1 VNKRDDNS
9 ELIEKIQKLK
19 RERNAVILVHN
30 YQLPEVQDIADF
42 RGDSL
47 GLSQKASQTD
57 AEIIVFCGV
66 LFMAETAKILSPDK
80 KVLIPEI
87 NAGCPMADMITAQ
100 ELLKLKKEHPQAIV
114 IAYVNT
120 TAEVKAEV
128 DICCTS
134 ANAIRIVNS
143 YALKDKEIIFVPDKY
158 LAHYVSTQTKRKLIP
173 WEGYCP
179 THVKILPEDIIRQKK
194 QHPQAEVIVHPEC
207 TPEVIKLAD
216 RALSTSGI
224 CKYAKGSEAS
234 EMIIGTEIGI
244 LHRLR
249 KENPQKRFYP
259 ATDLAVCP
267 NMKLIT
273 LEKVL
278 WALEDL
284 QYEVKIPENI
294 RLRAKQSVERMLQI
308 KREE

>member
-9 ELIEKIQKLK
+9 ELIDKIQKLK

-308 KREE
+308 S

>member
-1 VNKRDDNS
+1 MESKVNKRDDNS

-87 NAGCPMADMITAQ
+87 KAGCPMADMITAQ

-143 YALKDKEIIFVPDKY
+143 YAL
-158 LAHYVSTQTKRKLIP
+158 
-173 WEGYCP
+173 
-179 THVKILPEDIIRQKK
+179 
-194 QHPQAEVIVHPEC
+194 
-207 TPEVIKLAD
+207 
-216 RALSTSGI
+216 
-224 CKYAKGSEAS
+224 
-234 EMIIGTEIGI
+234 
-244 LHRLR
+244 
-249 KENPQKRFYP
+249 
-259 ATDLAVCP
+259 
-267 NMKLIT
+267 
-273 LEKVL
+273 
-278 WALEDL
+278 
-284 QYEVKIPENI
+284 
-294 RLRAKQSVERMLQI
+294 
-308 KREE
+308 

>member
-87 NAGCPMADMITAQ
+87 KAGCPMADMITAQ
-100 ELLKLKKEHPQAIV
+100 ELLKLKKEHPEAMV
-114 IAYVNT
+114 VAYVNT

-134 ANAIRIVNS
+134 ANALRIVNS
-143 YALKDKEIIFVPDKY
+143 LPEDKEIIFVPDKY

>member
-1 VNKRDDNS
+1 MNKRDDNS

-100 ELLKLKKEHPQAIV
+100 ELLKLKKEHPEAMV
-114 IAYVNT
+114 VAYVNT

-134 ANAIRIVNS
+134 ANALRIVNS
-143 YALKDKEIIFVPDKY
+143 LPEDKEIIFVPDKY

>member
-1 VNKRDDNS
+1 MIKR
-9 ELIEKIQKLK
+9 IERLK
-19 RERNAVILVHN
+19 KERKAIILVHN
-30 YQLPEVQDIADF
+30 YQIPEVQDVADF
-42 RGDSL
+42 LGDSL
-47 GLSQKASQTD
+47 GLSQKASETD

-66 LFMAETAKILSPDK
+66 YFMAETAKILSPDK

-87 NAGCPMADMITAQ
+87 KAGCPMADMITAKK
-100 ELLKLKKEHPQAIV
+100 LRKLKKEHPEAV
-114 IAYVNT
+114 VVAYVNT

-134 ANAIRIVNS
+134 ANALRIVNS
-143 YALKDKEIIFVPDKY
+143 IPKDKEIIFVPDKY
-158 LAHYVSTQTKRKLIP
+158 LAHYVSTQTDRKLIP

-179 THVKILPEDIIRQKK
+179 VHVKILPEDIIRQKK
-194 QHPQAEVIVHPEC
+194 RHPQAEVIVHPEC

-216 RALSTSGI
+216 RTLSTSGI
-224 CKYAKGSEAS
+224 CRYAKGSEVS

-244 LHRLR
+244 LYRLR

-259 ATDLAVCP
+259 ASELAICP

-284 QYEVKIPENI
+284 QYEVQIPDNVRI
-294 RLRAKQSVERMLQI
+294 RAKQAVERMLQI
-308 KREE
+308 KEGKSAKGD